1 MTNTKNAQKIRDTQE
16 GGHSDVVDEK
26 DILTVAWVALF

>member
-1 MTNTKNAQKIRDTQE
+1 MTNGSDAQKIRDTHE

-26 DILTVAWVALF
+26 DILTVA